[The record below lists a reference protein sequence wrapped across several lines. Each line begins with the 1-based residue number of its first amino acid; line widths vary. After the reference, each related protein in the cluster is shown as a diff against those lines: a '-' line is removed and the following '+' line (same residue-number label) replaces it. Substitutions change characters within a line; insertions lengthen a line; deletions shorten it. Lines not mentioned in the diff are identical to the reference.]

1 MKLVKVSGMD
11 EALEKFV
18 KSHKKT
24 AEILCSM
31 IILSE
36 ELANETLK
44 TEKERMIVKQDNS
57 IILYE
62 DIQGDKKQMVSF
74 PYAVRPEKLISF
86 FQSMINKSN
95 FEVIKVPDCAV
106 ESMKKFIDLRGKRI
120 ETQQMT
126 ETLNLMLLSMDKG
139 MQNYNEE
146 FEKQIPEI
154 FKFAQQY
161 KPDNAFYHHNNK
173 LFARS
178 ESVIVL
184 SNQNFDYIIEK
195 DADTYIINVKND
207 EKDPMEAL
215 DNQFSFNASSD
226 IPEFLTKY
234 RLSFQKLEQPF
245 VLYHFMLDV
254 ESVLKAYKK
263 ENSIEDPVNP
273 VVKSYEYCLAHWSR
287 QHNVTKE
294 EALWRMAFYTFP
306 KGVDEQ
312 GNYLFSDEV
321 LPYSKISESLMTN
334 IHETIGHK
342 QFTVPVILDRKA
354 LKKSFKSYTYVNE
367 SWQGFFKDLHEA
379 LEGFIE
385 KYKKANEEERAEL
398 TLMEEANKE
407 SEEFIEDLEFY
418 SSMSKKLSVP
428 SASQKAKKV
437 KM

>member
-31 IILSE
+31 IVLSE
-36 ELANETLK
+36 ELANDTLK
-44 TEKERMIVKQDNS
+44 IEKERMIIKQENS

-62 DIQGDKKQMVSF
+62 DIQGEKKQLVSF
-74 PYAVRPEKLISF
+74 PYALKSERLISF
-86 FQSMINKSN
+86 FKTLVNKTSLD
-95 FEVIKVPDCAV
+95 VIDVPDYAID
-106 ESMKKFIDLRGKRI
+106 SMKKIIDLRGKRI
-120 ETQQMT
+120 ETQRMT
-126 ETLNLMLLSMDKG
+126 ETLNLMLLFMDEG

-146 FEKQIPEI
+146 FQKQIPEL

-161 KPDNAFYHHNNK
+161 KPEDAFYHHNSK
-173 LFARS
+173 FFARS

-184 SNQNFDYIIEK
+184 SNQNFDYVIEK
-195 DADTYIINVKND
+195 DADTYIVSVKND

-215 DNQFSFNASSD
+215 NNQFSFNARSD
-226 IPEFLTKY
+226 ISEFFAKY

-245 VLYHFMLDV
+245 VLYHFMLDLD
-254 ESVLKAYKK
+254 SVLKAYKK
-263 ENSIEDPVNP
+263 EKSIEDPVNP

-312 GNYLFSDEV
+312 GNYMFSDEV
-321 LPYSKISESLMTN
+321 LPYSKISESLMTD
-334 IHETIGHK
+334 IHEKIGHK
-342 QFTVPVILDRKA
+342 EFTVPVILDRKA
-354 LKKSFKSYTYVNE
+354 LKKNFKSYISVNE
-367 SWQGFFKDLHEA
+367 SWQRFFKDLHEA
-379 LEGFIE
+379 LEDFIE
-385 KYKKANEEERAEL
+385 KYKKADDEKRAQL

-407 SEEFIEDLEFY
+407 SETFVKDLEFY
-418 SSMSKKLSVP
+418 SSMSKRLSVP
-428 SASQKAKKV
+428 YVSKKIKKV

>member
-11 EALEKFV
+11 DALEKFV

-31 IILSE
+31 IVLSE
-36 ELANETLK
+36 ELSKDTLK

-74 PYAVRPEKLISF
+74 PYVVSPEKLISF

-95 FEVIKVPDCAV
+95 FEVIKVPGYAV

-120 ETQQMT
+120 ETQKMT
-126 ETLNLMLLSMDKG
+126 ETLNLMLLFMDEG

-146 FEKQIPEI
+146 FEKQIPEL

-161 KPDNAFYHHNNK
+161 TPENAFYHHNNK
-173 LFARS
+173 FFARS

-184 SNQNFDYIIEK
+184 SNQNFDYVIEK
-195 DADTYIINVKND
+195 AADTYSISVKND

-215 DNQFSFNASSD
+215 NNQFSFNAGSE
-226 IPEFLTKY
+226 IPEFLSKY
-234 RLSFQKLEQPF
+234 RLTFQKLDQPF
-245 VLYHFMLDV
+245 VLYHFMLDLD
-254 ESVLKAYKK
+254 SVLKAYKK
-263 ENSIEDPVNP
+263 EKRIEDPVNP

-312 GNYLFSDEV
+312 GNYIFSDEI
-321 LPYSKISESLMTN
+321 LPYSKLSESLMTN

-342 QFTVPVILDRKA
+342 EFTVPVILDRKA
-354 LKKSFKSYTYVNE
+354 LKKIFKSYTNVNE
-367 SWQGFFKDLHEA
+367 SWQRFFKDLHKA

-385 KYKKANEEERAEL
+385 KYKRANEEERTEL
-398 TLMEEANKE
+398 TVMEEANKE
-407 SEEFIEDLEFY
+407 SEKFIADLEFY

-428 SASQKAKKV
+428 SLNKKAKNV